1 MSDTLRSAMG
11 INILFIIEVFNTNNT
26 LSVIII
32 PLLSWVL
39 TAHIVLVMYSIYK
52 MIFYSI

>member
-32 PLLSWVL
+32 PLLPWVL

-52 MIFYSI
+52 MTFYSI